1 MFRGITA
8 LNLDTKG
15 RLAVPV
21 RYRDQLKS
29 GQLVVTID
37 TDENCLLLYPDHE
50 WEVIERK
57 IEALPS
63 LNTHSRRLQRL
74 LIGHATDIKPDAQCR
89 ILLPPLLREYAG
101 LQSAV
106 ILLGQ
111 GKKFELWDAA
121 HWEQRRQVWLQADKA
136 QENTLIDPLQALSL

>member
-8 LNLDTKG
+8 LHLDTKG

-37 TDENCLLLYPDHE
+37 TDERCLLLYPDHE
-50 WEVIERK
+50 WELIERK
-57 IEALPS
+57 IASLPS
-63 LNTHSRRLQRL
+63 LNAHSRRLQRL
-74 LIGHATDIKPDAQCR
+74 LIGHATDIKLDAQCR
-89 ILLPPLLREYAG
+89 ILLPPLLRKYAG
-101 LQSAV
+101 LELAM

-111 GKKFELWDAA
+111 GNKFELWDEA
-121 HWEQRRQVWLQADKA
+121 HWEQRRQAWLQADTAKA
-136 QENTLIDPLQALSL
+136 DTLIDPLQTLSL